1 MSFTS
6 KTNTSATTTT
16 TQQKKLIEPQ
26 LFNNI
31 IEDIQKYWKKFIK
44 ENEDINEDIKNL
56 ERMFNVYNNNEI
68 FYQAKEILL
77 EHKHYSQQKMLELE
91 SQVYEVHK
99 NFVNIS

>member
-1 MSFTS
+1 
-6 KTNTSATTTT
+6 
-16 TQQKKLIEPQ
+16 
-26 LFNNI
+26 
-31 IEDIQKYWKKFIK
+31 
-44 ENEDINEDIKNL
+44 
-56 ERMFNVYNNNEI
+56 MFNVYNNNEI